1 MQLLDAALEKM
12 PDHLREVFV
21 LRRVEHLSY
30 KEIAERLGIAPKAVD
45 NRMVA
50 TMKFLRRE
58 LKEYLPLLLFLIG

>member
-1 MQLLDAALEKM
+1 MS
-12 PDHLREVFV
+12 
-21 LRRVEHLSY
+21 RVEHLSY